1 MTIFQLV
8 LDQVLLIL
16 KQFSWSYAKKSGV
29 RVLLKHGVDR
39 DGLDVLNE
47 TKRWYWLGEML
58 YDIGNW
64 RN

>member
-39 DGLDVLNE
+39 DGLDMLNE
-47 TKRWYWLGEML
+47 T
-58 YDIGNW
+58 
-64 RN
+64 